1 MAGCEW
7 EMEGGKG
14 VLWWAIWK
22 GWYKKKAF
30 GLWKWEIFENSEE
43 GLVQK
48 KSFLCTK
55 RWFLSAIRKAF

>member
-1 MAGCEW
+1 MVGCEW

-14 VLWWAIWK
+14 VLWRAIWK

-48 KSFLCTK
+48 ESFRFVQKCG
-55 RWFLSAIRKAF
+55 F